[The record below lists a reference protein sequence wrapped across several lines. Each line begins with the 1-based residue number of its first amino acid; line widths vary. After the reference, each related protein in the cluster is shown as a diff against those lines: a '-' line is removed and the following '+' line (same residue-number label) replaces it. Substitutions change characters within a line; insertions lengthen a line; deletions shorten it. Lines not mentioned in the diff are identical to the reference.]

1 MAPSPS
7 PAPKCSA
14 TRIRSYKTEVTVTH
28 EGNRVVVELPRN
40 FDMSLFPE
48 GSYRLEATLAAIVK
62 LKLVERPRGAPDI
75 QEVEDVSAKAE
86 T

>member
-1 MAPSPS
+1 
-7 PAPKCSA
+7 
-14 TRIRSYKTEVTVTH
+14 
-28 EGNRVVVELPRN
+28 
-40 FDMSLFPE
+40 MSLFPE